1 MVEPVIWCKAM
12 SVNGRKYENRI
23 YYVLVVE
30 GYTTLALA
38 KEYSTQLLGQGKL
51 IVCISIFMSFYFISF
66 TIILFKGKC
75 YEKIINIG
83 VFYCILF
90 LSELICIG
98 FVHGILKVSMEDILR
113 PGYINVICAMG
124 SKIIATI
131 QCMFMFSRKIK
142 AYVKIFYKY
151 KEVLALILVYVV
163 FEIPAASIIASYDI
177 CKETSVIVL
186 FGLLQVMLV
195 CVTLYILHAIKS
207 KDSELEQT
215 KNELETAK
223 RNEDLSQQ
231 LRTWKHDISGH
242 KVVITNLCQKKK
254 YDLLEEYIK
263 ETFGQ
268 IEEVTSSCQLA
279 DEALAIL
286 LEELKRSAK
295 ERKIDFSITILMDRF
310 YMRSVDLCALVNNL
324 VQNAFEAC
332 DRLTIETKYVILKI
346 GYVGY
351 GYMIECKNTAP
362 KGTVLKGTTKANKE
376 EHGLGL
382 TSISSIVKK
391 YNGTKNATI
400 NPKHVDYDVV
410 KIRCSFLIPKV
421 SKDKFVSNHNVITN

>member
-12 SVNGRKYENRI
+12 SVNGRKYENRMC
-23 YYVLVVE
+23 YVLVVE
-30 GYTTLALA
+30 GYTALALV
-38 KEYSTQLLGQGKL
+38 KEYSTQWIGQGKL
-51 IVCISIFMSFYFISF
+51 TVYINIFMSVYIMFFS
-66 TIILFKGKC
+66 IIMFAGRC
-75 YEKIINIG
+75 YQKIINVS
-83 VFYCILF
+83 VFYCALL
-90 LSELICIG
+90 LSDLISLG
-98 FVHGILKVSMEDILR
+98 FVHVILKISIEDIMR
-113 PGYINVICAMG
+113 AGCVNVMCAMV
-124 SKIIATI
+124 SKIIAII
-131 QCMFMFSRKIK
+131 QCMIMFSQKRK
-142 AYVKIFYKY
+142 AYVKMLYKY
-151 KEVLALILVYVV
+151 KGVLVLVLVDIV
-163 FEIPAASIIASYDI
+163 CIIAGNDI
-177 CKETSVIVL
+177 CKDTVITVL
-186 FGLLQVMLV
+186 FGLIQIMLI
-195 CVTLYILHAIKS
+195 CITLYILHVIKN
-207 KDSELEQT
+207 KDLELEQT
-215 KNELETAK
+215 KNKLEIIR

-231 LRTWKHDISGH
+231 LRTWKHDMSGH

-332 DRLTIETKYVILKI
+332 DRLTIENKYVILKI

-376 EHGLGL
+376 EHGFGL

-410 KIRCSFLIPKV
+410 KVRCSFLIPKV
-421 SKDKFVSNHNVITN
+421 SEDKLVSNHNVITN